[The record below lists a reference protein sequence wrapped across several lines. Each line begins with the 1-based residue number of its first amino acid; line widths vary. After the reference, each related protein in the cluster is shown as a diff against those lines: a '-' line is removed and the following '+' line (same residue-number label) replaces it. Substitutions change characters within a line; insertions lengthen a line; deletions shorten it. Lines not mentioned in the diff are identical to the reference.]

1 MANPVQL
8 RLIAEKTLHSP
19 ANPDLLA
26 YSPSMELL
34 AVGSADHNVLIY
46 RLNGQRVFSA
56 SQKVK
61 GVVLELQK
69 LVWKPNGQLIAI
81 AWSDGTVRLIGAES
95 NKTVH
100 QVTVSEE
107 EDIEVTC
114 LAWTS
119 YSAASKTLGDILAEA
134 GPLWK
139 SATGIGAKGKSAQ
152 LLDLPRDLAAID
164 IESSLPK
171 LSVLPSGGTTEDIF
185 SSRASL
191 DALFRPFDPADND
204 SISIMVVGTS
214 TGHIHLSIFDSFV
227 IGTFPPPLPSSKTS
241 RHQLVLHASHPHHAT
256 HALLMKSTSTLVGGL
271 FFVPMRLGFLT
282 AESSGDLSL
291 LASRSSALQ
300 NLLRYV
306 QQVQMLMAAE
316 YQATQDLPRRFL
328 GSIDE
333 TLAERGDWTI
343 APALYHQVV
352 TGHTL
357 PEVKEW
363 LVDELAERG
372 HKRWDK
378 TLTTSL
384 TTLVKLTHSHLLP
397 ALERAALL
405 LSRLHGLASYH
416 APSTPLGF
424 SATQIKALL
433 DTLAS
438 LNLAATRILS
448 TTVAEIEGWTA
459 FGAWVRGEID
469 RLAAGESAAEGE
481 EKEAPGTPTRRI
493 LEYIQGSLTGSPLE
507 RFFTPLEG
515 GRVEEHAEA
524 LGSATPLFEAMA
536 KALNDPD
543 ASNPFHTALP
553 NIAALTAH
561 LTTQAQAV
569 SSGIA
574 DAEKRNVRFGEA
586 VEIGVSK
593 DVLGEEGRVDMK
605 MCSTTT
611 GSSAGEGEGEGV
623 VYIATSALNS
633 PSVSIQRVSLPKTEG
648 KSGSAGVK
656 VDVGGLVRDVA
667 FLDEEILLLLIDGSG
682 SKEGVYILAL
692 PFRSLTY
699 TAKPGK
705 VMGEG
710 RRFRVG
716 GEGGEAERIRVGGGR
731 VVVVGR
737 EGREVRVLRVKG
749 EVWGVGEGGVEEV
762 GGVDGGRGKEE
773 EKGREGDEM
782 EVEA

>member
-1 MANPVQL
+1 MATPVQL

-61 GVVLELQK
+61 GEVLELQK

-107 EDIEVTC
+107 EDTEVTC

-119 YSAASKTLGDILAEA
+119 YSAASKSLGDILAEA
-134 GPLWK
+134 SPLWK
-139 SATGIGAKGKSAQ
+139 SATGGGTKGKSAQ

-214 TGHIHLSIFDSFV
+214 TGHIHLSIFDSF
-227 IGTFPPPLPSSKTS
+227 
-241 RHQLVLHASHPHHAT
+241 HASHPQSST
-256 HALLMKSTSTLVGGL
+256 HGLLMKSTSTLVGGL
-271 FFVPMRLGFLT
+271 FFVPMQLGFLT
-282 AESSGDLSL
+282 AESSDLSL

-300 NLLRYV
+300 NLLRYIH
-306 QQVQMLMAAE
+306 QVQTLMKAE
-316 YQATQDLPRRFL
+316 YQATQELPSRFL
-328 GSIDE
+328 GNIDE
-333 TLAERGDWTI
+333 TLAEHGDWTI

-384 TTLVKLTHSHLLP
+384 ATLLKLTHSHLLP

-416 APSTPLGF
+416 SPSAPLGF
-424 SATQIKALL
+424 SAPQIKALL
-433 DTLAS
+433 DTLAA
-438 LNLAATRILS
+438 LNLAATRVLA
-448 TTVAEIEGWTA
+448 TTVGCWGECRRGGGGEGGGTVPTA
-459 FGAWVRGEID
+459 
-469 RLAAGESAAEGE
+469 
-481 EKEAPGTPTRRI
+481 RI
-493 LEYIQGSLTGSPLE
+493 LEYIQGSLTSSPLAQ
-507 RFFTPLEG
+507 FFTPLEPADA
-515 GRVEEHAEA
+515 EAHAEA
-524 LGSATPLFEAMA
+524 LGSTTPLFEAMA
-536 KALNDPD
+536 KALNSPD
-543 ASNPFHTALP
+543 KSNAFHTALP
-553 NIAALTAH
+553 NIAALTQH
-561 LTTQAQAV
+561 LSTQAQAV

-586 VEIGVSK
+586 VEVGVAK
-593 DVLGEEGRVDMK
+593 EVLGEGGRVDMK
-605 MCSTTT
+605 MCTANTSE
-611 GSSAGEGEGEGV
+611 GGEVEGV
-623 VYIATSALNS
+623 VYIATSAVDS
-633 PSVSIQRVSLPKTEG
+633 PSVSMQRISLPQGSSGEG
-648 KSGSAGVK
+648 GGGVSVKAK
-656 VDVGGLVRDVA
+656 VDIGGTVRDIA
-667 FLDEEILLLLIDGSG
+667 FLDEEILLLLVDAEAA
-682 SKEGVYILAL
+682 KEGVYILAL
-692 PFRSLTY
+692 PFQSLGY
-699 TAKPGK
+699 ASKPTAIAAS
-705 VMGEG
+705 G
-710 RRFRVG
+710 RRFGVAG

-737 EGREVRVLRVKG
+737 GGGEVKVLRVKG
-749 EVWGVGEGGVEEV
+749 EVWGVGDGVEVV
-762 GGVDGGRGKEE
+762 GGAGEVERKEGE
-773 EKGREGDEM
+773 ADEGDEM

>member
-8 RLIAEKTLHSP
+8 RVIAEKTLHSP

-34 AVGSADHNVLIY
+34 AVGSADNNVLIY

-100 QVTVSEE
+100 QITISEE
-107 EDIEVTC
+107 EDTEVTC

-119 YSAASKTLGDILAEA
+119 YSAASKSLGDILAEA

-139 SATGIGAKGKSAQ
+139 DATGSGAKGKSAQ

-191 DALFRPFDPADND
+191 DALFRPFDPKDND

-227 IGTFPPPLPSSKTS
+227 IGTFPSPLKSSKTS
-241 RHQLVLHASHPHHAT
+241 RHHLIRHASHPHHAV
-256 HALLMKSTSTLVGGL
+256 HGLLMKSTSTLVGGL
-271 FFVPMRLGFLT
+271 YFVPMHLGFLT
-282 AESSGDLSL
+282 ASSSDLSL

-300 NLLRYV
+300 NLLRYIH
-306 QQVQMLMAAE
+306 QVQTLMAAE
-316 YQATQDLPRRFL
+316 YQATQDLPSRFL
-328 GSIDE
+328 GNVDE
-333 TLAERGDWTI
+333 TLAEHGDWTI

-363 LVDELAERG
+363 LIDELAERG

-378 TLTTSL
+378 TVSTALS
-384 TTLVKLTHSHLLP
+384 TLLKLTHSHLLP

-424 SATQIKALL
+424 SPSQIKALL
-433 DTLAS
+433 DTLAA
-438 LNLAATRILS
+438 LNLAATRVLS
-448 TTVAEIEGWTA
+448 ITVSEIEGWAA
-459 FGAWVRGEID
+459 FGGWVRGEID
-469 RLAAGESAAEGE
+469 RLAAGDSAASEDDKDG
-481 EKEAPGTPTRRI
+481 AAVPTARI
-493 LEYIQGSLTGSPLE
+493 LEYIQGSLTSSPLAQ
-507 RFFTPLEG
+507 FFTPLDSAAGESHT
-515 GRVEEHAEA
+515 VA
-524 LGSATPLFEAMA
+524 LESTSTTTNTPLFEAMA
-536 KALNDPD
+536 KALNGPVEG
-543 ASNPFHTALP
+543 NEFHKALP
-553 NIAALTAH
+553 NIGALTNH
-561 LTTQAQAV
+561 LATQAKAV

-574 DAEKRNVRFGEA
+574 DAEKRNVHFGEA
-586 VEIGVSK
+586 VEVGVAK
-593 DVLGEEGRVDMK
+593 EVLGEGGRVDMK
-605 MCSTTT
+605 MCSGT
-611 GSSAGEGEGEGV
+611 GDGEGV
-623 VYIATSALNS
+623 VYIATSSLES
-633 PSVSIQRVSLPKTEG
+633 PTVSIQRISLPQDSEG
-648 KSGSAGVK
+648 ETSTTKVK
-656 VDVGGLVRDVA
+656 VEVAGSVRDLA
-667 FLDEEILLLLIDGSG
+667 FLDEEILL
-682 SKEGVYILAL
+682 
-692 PFRSLTY
+692 
-699 TAKPGK
+699 
-705 VMGEG
+705 
-710 RRFRVG
+710 
-716 GEGGEAERIRVGGGR
+716 
-731 VVVVGR
+731 
-737 EGREVRVLRVKG
+737 
-749 EVWGVGEGGVEEV
+749 
-762 GGVDGGRGKEE
+762 
-773 EKGREGDEM
+773 
-782 EVEA
+782 